1 MASLKEFTAE
11 EIKMIINTCYLFKK
25 VEEKNKERNKRQRE
39 KGKICPYECR
49 VPKNSKER

>member
-25 VEEKNKERNKRQRE
+25 VEEKNKERNKGYHIHGT
-39 KGKICPYECR
+39 KT
-49 VPKNSKER
+49 

>member
-25 VEEKNKERNKRQRE
+25 VEEKNKERNKVYHIHGA
-39 KGKICPYECR
+39 KT
-49 VPKNSKER
+49 